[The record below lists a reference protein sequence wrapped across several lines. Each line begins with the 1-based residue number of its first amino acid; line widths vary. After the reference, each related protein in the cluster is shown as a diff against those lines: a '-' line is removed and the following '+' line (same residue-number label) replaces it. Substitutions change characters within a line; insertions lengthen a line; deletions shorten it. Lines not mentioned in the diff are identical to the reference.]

1 MASEENRDRDLLS
14 AGIKVLRRMPPSDVE
29 KDLVRL
35 SCLLDPSLEDELWN
49 RVDLPLKVDQCPE
62 TGRDFIVCD
71 YNRDE
76 DSYRSPWSNSYK
88 PPLEDGMAPSG
99 ELRQLEEEANLI
111 FDVYRRQ
118 YFETGTSSVYM
129 WSLGEPNF
137 AAAFLIMKEVQADS
151 MTGQWNSIHVIEA
164 TRQSETKF
172 NYKLISTALVDI
184 NVENPEL
191 GKINLSGSISEQR
204 EKAGNIDQGEE
215 IQMHIGNMG
224 PMIEERELALRNA
237 IEGTYFGKT
246 NSVQNGMRVVDASL
260 HNVQSQMAATMM
272 AAAKKGKK

>member
-1 MASEENRDRDLLS
+1 MAAEETNNRDLLS

-35 SCLLDPSLEDELWN
+35 SCLLDPTLEDELWN

-76 DSYRSPWSNSYK
+76 DSYRSPWSNQYK

-99 ELRQLEEEANLI
+99 ELRQLEEEANMI
-111 FDVYRRQ
+111 FDIYRRQ
-118 YFETGTSSVYM
+118 YFETGVSSVYM
-129 WSLGEPNF
+129 WSLEEPNF
-137 AAAFLIMKEVQADS
+137 AAAFLITKDVTAEPMV
-151 MTGQWNSIHVIEA
+151 GQWNSIHVIEA
-164 TRQSETKF
+164 TRVNETKF
-172 NYKLISTALVDI
+172 SYKLISTALVDI
-184 NVENPEL
+184 NIDTAEL

-204 EKAGNIDQGEE
+204 EKAGPVTQGDEN
-215 IQMHIGNMG
+215 QSHISNMG

-237 IEGTYFGKT
+237 IEGMYFGKT
-246 NSVQNGMRVVDASL
+246 NTVQNGMRVVDAQL
-260 HNVQSQMAATMM
+260 HNVQSRMAATML
-272 AAAKKGKK
+272 AAVKK